1 MLKKTYRLIGVL
13 ATVALLLGACAPA
26 AAPGASSGQ
35 RPASTQMASAPGA
48 GAPQPGGTPGAPG
61 NGNPPPD
68 GFQGTPP
75 PGGPPPDGFQGT
87 PPPGGAPGSGNP
99 PPGAPP
105 PDGAQG
111 SANPP
116 PGGPPPDG
124 AQGSGNPPPGGGS
137 SAAPD
142 SIHGTYTLNAETA
155 SQSGQTYQA
164 SDTDGSAVYVTN
176 GGSLTLANA
185 TILTSGD
192 SSSSDASSF
201 YGLNAAVL
209 AEAGST
215 IRVTDSKIV
224 TSGAGANGVFAAGSG
239 SNVTLENVTIDAT
252 GKYAHAVMATLGGVL
267 TLKNVTM
274 TTAGSNSGAIATDR
288 GSGTITAT
296 GGTVTTTGADSPGI
310 YSTGNITVSGAKI
323 SASGAEAAVIE
334 GANSITLTNSDLS
347 SSKEDKWGVMIYQ
360 SMSGDAE
367 GTQGSFSMSG
377 GSLAYTAAKG
387 PLFYITNSTGVIT
400 LKNVN
405 LSAASGTLLRVEAGR
420 WGKSGANGGTALLTA
435 DGQTLVGD
443 LFADKISAITLTLQ
457 NGSALTGAINPE
469 HTAQAASLTLDA
481 SSHWNVTAD
490 SYLTCL
496 VDKAGVSGTQITNI
510 TGNGH
515 VVTYDAK
522 ACQAL
527 GGQTYTLGNGGS
539 LQPAK

>member
-1 MLKKTYRLIGVL
+1 MLKKTHRLIGIL
-13 ATVALLLGACAPA
+13 AAGALLLSACTPA
-26 AAPGASSGQ
+26 TAPGAVAGQNPAQKTQVSS
-35 RPASTQMASAPGA
+35 A
-48 GAPQPGGTPGAPG
+48 
-61 NGNPPPD
+61 
-68 GFQGTPP
+68 
-75 PGGPPPDGFQGT
+75 PGGPPPAGA
-87 PPPGGAPGSGNP
+87 PGAPGSGNP
-99 PPGAPP
+99 PPGGAQANGTPAPGNPP
-105 PDGAQG
+105 PDGGAPG
-111 SANPP
+111 NGNPP

-124 AQGSGNPPPGGGS
+124 VPGNGTPPPGNPPSGSPGNGNPPPDGAQPPPGGDS

-142 SIHGTYTLNAETA
+142 SIHGAYTLNAETA

-164 SDTDGSAVYVTN
+164 SDTDESAIYVTN

-209 AEAGST
+209 AAAGST
-215 IRVTDSKIV
+215 IRITDSKIV

-239 SNVTLENVTIDAT
+239 SNITLENVTIDAT

-267 TLKNVTM
+267 TLKNVNM

-310 YSTGNITVSGAKI
+310 YSTGVITVSGAKI

-334 GANSITLTNSDLS
+334 GANSITLLDSDLS
-347 SSKEDKWGVMIYQ
+347 SSKENKWGVMIYQ
-360 SMSGDAE
+360 SMSGDAVGAE
-367 GTQGSFSMSG
+367 GSFTMTG

-387 PLFYITNSTGVIT
+387 PLFYVTNSTGVIT
-400 LKNVN
+400 LKKVN
-405 LSAASGTLLRVEAGR
+405 LSAASGTLLRAEAGR
-420 WGKSGANGGTALLTA
+420 WGKSGANGGTVILTA

-443 LFADKISAITLTLQ
+443 LFADQLSAITATLQ
-457 NGSALTGAINPE
+457 NGSVLTGAINPE

-481 SSHWNVTAD
+481 SSHWNVTSD

-496 VDKAGVSGTQITNI
+496 VDEAGVSGTQITNI

-515 VVTYDAK
+515 VVTYDAN

-527 GGQTYTLGNGGS
+527 AGQTYTLGNGGT